1 MASPV
6 SRFMRKDA
14 PENRAYSIRC
24 RECGEKEQLLPSNPS
39 GTLPPEMVSKKFTQR
54 GWRVGSTPRKDLCP
68 DCQKRPKVECEEVRV
83 AKVDKNLRAEIID
96 LHPKKEEPVKTLDRE
111 TRRIILAKLN
121 EVYGDERSG
130 YHQGWSDERV
140 ARDLGIQGSWVT
152 DLRYENFGDLPVSAI
167 DKGFLDEAHKVLE
180 EIKAVHAEA
189 DALRVRSRNMLS
201 EAERITR
208 DLADLDRKM
217 DDLLAQEQL
226 LAEQIAKVA

>member
-1 MASPV
+1 MAE
-6 SRFMRKDA
+6 RFTQKDMPA
-14 PENRAYSIRC
+14 NRVYSIRC
-24 RECGEKEQLLPSNPS
+24 SDCGVRGEIAPTNAA
-39 GTLPPEMVSKKFTQR
+39 GCLPPEMVTKKFNQR
-54 GWRVGSTPRKDLCP
+54 GWKVGTTPRKDVCP
-68 DCQKRPKVECEEVRV
+68 ECRKRDSMRI

-130 YHQGWSDERV
+130 YCQGWSDERV
-140 ARDLGIQGSWVT
+140 AKDLGIQGSWVT

-167 DKGFLDEAHKVLE
+167 DKGFLDEAREVLE
-180 EIKAVHAEA
+180 KIKAVRDEA
-189 DALRVRSRNMLS
+189 MSLERDALAYLS
-201 EAERITR
+201 EADRMLTKSK
-208 DLADLDRKM
+208 DLRAKM

>member
-152 DLRYENFGDLPVSAI
+152 DLRYENFGDLPVSAT
-167 DKGFLDEAHKVLE
+167 DKAFLDEASKLQE
-180 EIKAVHAEA
+180 ELKRVGAEA
-189 DALRVRSRNMLS
+189 RSALQDAKNML
-201 EAERITR
+201 ELIWA
-208 DLADLDRKM
+208 LDKKL
-217 DDLLAQEQL
+217 DDLMAQEQL